1 MIETVMSYFEM
12 GGYAIMTPIFLC
24 SVFALAIILEK
35 FLTLRTNH
43 VIQPR
48 MVDRIKK
55 DLAAGRIVDA
65 IRICQIQNSPMSR
78 IILAG
83 LEATPSNARNRIL
96 DEGKLEAARL
106 ERYLTSLGTIANISP
121 LLGLL
126 GTVSGM
132 IKVFFTINQQ
142 GLGQSQ
148 AMAGG
153 ISEALIT
160 TAFGL
165 IVAIPALAAYNYFDA
180 KVQHLVTHMEKN
192 ASDIAGML

>member
-1 MIETVMSYFEM
+1 MFETVISYFEM
-12 GGYAIMTPIFLC
+12 GGYPVMTPIFLC
-24 SVFALAIILEK
+24 SVFALAIIFEK
-35 FLTLRTNH
+35 LITLRNNK
-43 VIQPR
+43 VVQPHLVEKVKR
-48 MVDRIKK
+48 
-55 DLAAGRIVDA
+55 DLGSGKINDA
-65 IRICQIQNSPMSR
+65 IRLCQNQNSPMGR

-83 LEATPSNARNRIL
+83 LEASPANARNAIL
-96 DEGKLEAARL
+96 DEGKMEASRL
-106 ERYLTSLGTIANISP
+106 QRYLTTLGTVANITP

-180 KVQHLVTHMEKN
+180 KVQNLVTNMEKH
-192 ASDIAGML
+192 ASEIAGML